1 MKKKLLF
8 AFAALLA
15 ALSLPAAAQESL
27 ELPDV
32 QPVEGGITI
41 VAHIPEGTDCFGA
54 PLWGGEDNFWS
65 GKLMEAVEGAE
76 GWYKTN
82 IAATSTQGKML
93 ANFEGWENSL
103 GNWHTQWKEIEI
115 LESTV
120 LYEYTASSWD
130 DIIRIDSE
138 GIIYISVKSWRQNPC
153 ILDREFKFTIV
164 VPDCTPEGQETVNIV
179 GGFDEDPDTEGVQSW
194 NNGMDFPIVG
204 GKAEITITGQETT
217 EWKVRLTNDW
227 SQQAVHWGYYE
238 YEDRFTVISDYNR
251 TLGEAEGK
259 EIYIQG
265 WGDTDAPLGDCLADM
280 PTVTDMALSKTELRF
295 VLNNLPTEPVS
306 ITAMAVVDG
315 SITDITELCEW
326 SSSDETVATVENGKV
341 SIVGG
346 KGSAV
351 ITCDY
356 YGLERTLFVNVYSIV
371 REVTVKLPACT
382 PTDGNVLIEGSPATV
397 DWETMTATATV
408 FGEAADEDI
417 VLYIQ
422 YYPYNSEIRYFGGS
436 IELVENENGEKYYV
450 PGIGIALPS
459 PSLGEYDGEPIEIDL
474 WFGLGYCEGE
484 DRLPLSLSMADAGKY
499 DEEGRLV
506 LVMGTTCNLSA
517 TFGDEDVNATAQWS
531 SSDESV
537 AEIFRGVVF
546 PNAEGTATITCTY
559 REQVRK
565 VDVVVKAPFD
575 FSTLLQGDE
584 YYIFQMDDETFAELD
599 AAGKVVSDMRC
610 DGEFDAAGN
619 IVPEDANRIY
629 YPWNTV
635 TEEIADAPQT
645 GLNAFGKAEEWFSI
659 ASADP
664 TPQGGWGNICGGLGI
679 GTPAYPASS
688 DAEVAKLQDLT
699 PEHEF
704 VVVLKGG
711 YTITEYL
718 TIQLFDATGMQH
730 DALVVERSTG
740 DCLDGGWEA
749 FSFTYPELLAMGI
762 DLSRPVSEITWYP
775 FAYIAYGAGNRVDID
790 AVFFY
795 IPEETEV
802 SAIEEN
808 DADADNTDIK
818 VTAANGR
825 IYCEYPFTVI
835 NLAGQDVTALNGS
848 LQGTYIVLAE
858 GQAVKVSVN

>member
-8 AFAALLA
+8 AFVALLA

-27 ELPDV
+27 EMPDV

-41 VAHIPEGTDCFGA
+41 VVHIPEGTDCNGA
-54 PLWGGEDNFWS
+54 PIWGGEDNDWS
-65 GKLMEAVEGAE
+65 GKLMEAVEGAD
-76 GWYKTN
+76 GWYKTD
-82 IAATSTQGKML
+82 IDATSTQGKML
-93 ANFEGWENSL
+93 ANFEGWENGL
-103 GNWHTQWKEIEI
+103 GNWPTQWKEMEI
-115 LESTV
+115 LESTTSTSYGFTPDGNI
-120 LYEYTASSWD
+120 LID
-130 DIIRIDSE
+130 IDSE
-138 GIIYISVKSWRQNPC
+138 GIIYISVKSWLQNPC
-153 ILDREFKFTIV
+153 IPDREFKFTIV

-179 GGFDEDPDTEGVQSW
+179 GSFDEDPEEEGVQSW
-194 NNGMDFPIVG
+194 YNGMDFPIVD

-217 EWKVRLTNDW
+217 EWKVRLTNDYDW

-238 YEDRFTVISDYNR
+238 YEDRFTAIADDNR

-265 WGDTDAPLGDCLADM
+265 WGDFGAPLGDCFADM
-280 PTVTDMALSKTELRF
+280 PTVTDMTLSETGLTF

-306 ITAMAVVDG
+306 ITATAVIDG

-326 SSSDETVATVENGKV
+326 SSSNETVATVENGKV
-341 SIVGG
+341 SIVGTG
-346 KGSAV
+346 LAV

-356 YGLERTLFVNVYSIV
+356 NGLERTLSVNV
-371 REVTVKLPACT
+371 
-382 PTDGNVLIEGSPATV
+382 
-397 DWETMTATATV
+397 
-408 FGEAADEDI
+408 
-417 VLYIQ
+417 
-422 YYPYNSEIRYFGGS
+422 
-436 IELVENENGEKYYV
+436 
-450 PGIGIALPS
+450 
-459 PSLGEYDGEPIEIDL
+459 
-474 WFGLGYCEGE
+474 
-484 DRLPLSLSMADAGKY
+484 GKA
-499 DEEGRLV
+499 
-506 LVMGTTCNLSA
+506 S
-517 TFGDEDVNATAQWS
+517 
-531 SSDESV
+531 
-537 AEIFRGVVF
+537 
-546 PNAEGTATITCTY
+546 
-559 REQVRK
+559 
-565 VDVVVKAPFD
+565 FD

-599 AAGKVVSDMRC
+599 AAGKVVSDMRS
-610 DGEFDAAGN
+610 DGEFDDYGN

-629 YPWNTV
+629 YPWNPS
-635 TEEIADAPQT
+635 EEIADAPQS
-645 GLNAFGKAEEWFSI
+645 GQSAFGKLEEWFSI

-679 GTPAYPASS
+679 GTWEYPASS

-704 VVVLKGG
+704 VVVLKGN
-711 YTITEYL
+711 YTSTKYL
-718 TIQLFDATGMQH
+718 TIQLSDATGLPH
-730 DALVVERSTG
+730 DALVVDRYTG

-749 FSFTYPELLAMGI
+749 FSFTYQELLAMGI
-762 DLSRPVSEITWYP
+762 DLSQPINATTWYP
-775 FAYIAYGAGNRVDID
+775 FAFIAQGAGNRVDID

-808 DADADNTDIK
+808 ETDADNTDIK

-858 GQAVKVSVN
+858 GQAVKVSVD